1 MVDKNL
7 NLSEGP
13 FLLTV
18 NGTVV
23 LEGPMGTESPLAAT
37 PEGETAPEPSGEDTG
52 E

>member
-1 MVDKNL
+1 MEQNL

-23 LEGPMGTESPLAAT
+23 LEGPMGKESPLAET
-37 PEGETAPEPSGEDTG
+37 PEGETAPEPSGEDT
-52 E
+52 EE